1 MANDSSDDDDEHVI
15 IVGIDFGTTFSGASF
30 AHSREPEEIQ
40 VISRWESKLNLNSD
54 KEKAPSA
61 ILFPGKRGTVSWGYG
76 IPPNAKQ
83 EPMRWFKLL
92 LVDEKDLPNKVKDS
106 PQIAAARK
114 MVEEENKDPV
124 EVISAYLTRFW
135 DHAVECI
142 ITSHGQDFVD
152 MCRLQVVITLP
163 AIWPDYAKAR
173 MRRAVEGAGILK
185 ERPAGE
191 TTLSFISEPEAA
203 ALATVRDLKKRPN
216 ISVGDHIIVCDA
228 GGGTVDLISYEIL
241 SMEPFVVR
249 EAVEGDGELCGG
261 VFLDEAFIELIK
273 TKVTPEA
280 WANVP
285 KNEAKKLLNDDWE
298 NGIKTGFYGQSDKFS
313 FGLPSECRVPGTS
326 KRGVKRKQNLVLS
339 RDDLLTVFDP
349 IIDQTA
355 ELVQK
360 QIGAVLKKTDKKP
373 KKIILVGGFGRCIYL
388 RTRLQDIIGKGIEIL
403 QGSGNKPWSA
413 ISRGAVISGLTAR
426 NLAPGLSVGI
436 ASRISRRSYGIRYST
451 PFKFGVHDPKDKY
464 WCTNEHKW
472 KARDQMEWFLEQG
485 TDVSIVDPVNHSFY
499 RLLETTPKKVSETI
513 YATSAWPVPAT
524 FNKEVDE
531 LCTITWTKK
540 IDLKSLKRYTSPT
553 GKVFRR
559 LEFNVEMTCS
569 GSSVDFAVLQDG
581 NQVGAQNVSVIFK
594 TEEDD

>member
-1 MANDSSDDDDEHVI
+1 MANGSGDDDEHVI

-30 AHSREPEEIQ
+30 AYSGEPKDIE

-142 ITSHGQDFVD
+142 IASHGQDLVD

-185 ERPAGE
+185 ERPAGD

-203 ALATVRDLKKRPN
+203 ALAT
-216 ISVGDHIIVCDA
+216 VGDHIIVCDA

-249 EAVEGDGELCGG
+249 EAVEGDGDLCGG

-280 WANVP
+280 WGNVP

-298 NGIKTGFYGQSDKFS
+298 NGIKTGFYGQSDEFS

-326 KRGVKRKQNLVLS
+326 QRGVKRKKNLILS

-349 IIDQTA
+349 VIDQTA
-355 ELVQK
+355 DLVQK

-388 RTRLQDIIGKGIEIL
+388 RTRLQEIIGRGIEIL

-426 NLAPGLSVGI
+426 NLAPDLSVGI
-436 ASRISRRSYGIRYST
+436 TSRISRRSYGIMHST

-464 WCTNEHKW
+464 WCTSEHNW
-472 KARDQMEWFLEQG
+472 KARNQMKWFLEQG
-485 TDVSIVDPVNHSFY
+485 TDVSIDDPVSKDFY

-513 YATSAWPVPAT
+513 YATSAWPAPKT
-524 FNKEVDE
+524 FNNDIDE

-540 IDLKSLKRYTSPT
+540 IELKSLKRYTSPT
-553 GKVFRR
+553 GRVFRR
-559 LEFNVEMTCS
+559 LEFSVEMTCS
-569 GSSVDFAVLQDG
+569 GNSADFAVLHDG

-594 TEEDD
+594 TEDDA

>member
-1 MANDSSDDDDEHVI
+1 MANGSGDDDEHVI

-30 AHSREPEEIQ
+30 AYSGEPKEIE

-61 ILFPGKRGTVSWGYG
+61 ILFPGKRGPVSWGYG

-142 ITSHGQDFVD
+142 IASHGQDLVD
-152 MCRLQVVITLP
+152 MCRLQVAITLP

-185 ERPAGE
+185 ERPAGD

-203 ALATVRDLKKRPN
+203 ALAT
-216 ISVGDHIIVCDA
+216 
-228 GGGTVDLISYEIL
+228 IL

-249 EAVEGDGELCGG
+249 EAVEGDGDFCGG

-280 WANVP
+280 WGNVP

-298 NGIKTGFYGQSDKFS
+298 NGIKTGFYGQSDEFS

-326 KRGVKRKQNLVLS
+326 QRGVKRKKNLILS

-349 IIDQTA
+349 VIDQTA
-355 ELVQK
+355 DLVQK
-360 QIGAVLKKTDKKP
+360 QIGA
-373 KKIILVGGFGRCIYL
+373 KIILVGGFGRCINL
-388 RTRLQDIIGKGIEIL
+388 RTRLQEIIGRGIEIL

-426 NLAPGLSVGI
+426 NLAPDLSVGI
-436 ASRISRRSYGIRYST
+436 TSRISRRSYGIMHST

-464 WCTNEHKW
+464 WCTSEHNW
-472 KARDQMEWFLEQG
+472 KARNQMKWFLEQG
-485 TDVSIVDPVNHSFY
+485 TDVSIADPVSKDFY
-499 RLLETTPKKVSETI
+499 RLLETTLKKVSETI
-513 YATSAWPVPAT
+513 YATSAWPAPKT
-524 FNKEVDE
+524 FNNDIDE

-540 IDLKSLKRYTSPT
+540 IELKSLKRYTSPT
-553 GKVFRR
+553 GRVFLR
-559 LEFNVEMTCS
+559 LEFSVEMTCS
-569 GSSVDFAVLQDG
+569 GNSVDFAVLHDG

-594 TEEDD
+594 TEDDA

>member
-1 MANDSSDDDDEHVI
+1 MVNDSSEDDDHVL

-30 AHSREPEEIQ
+30 AYSGETSDIQ

-92 LVDEKDLPNKVKDS
+92 LVDEKDLPSKVKDS
-106 PQIAAARK
+106 PQIAAVRR
-114 MVEEENKDPV
+114 MVEDENKDPV

-135 DHAVECI
+135 DHAIECI
-142 ITSHGQDFVD
+142 IASHGQDLVD

-173 MRRAVEGAGILK
+173 MRRAVQGAGMLK
-185 ERPAGE
+185 ERPAGD

-203 ALATVRDLKKRPN
+203 ALATVRDLSKRPN

-249 EAVEGDGELCGG
+249 EAVEGDGDLCGG

-273 TKVTPEA
+273 AKVTPEA

-298 NGIKTGFYGQSDKFS
+298 NGIKTGFHGQDDDFS

-326 KRGVKRKQNLVLS
+326 QRGVKRKKNLILS
-339 RDDLLTVFDP
+339 REDLLTVFDP
-349 IIDQTA
+349 VIDQTA

-360 QIGAVLKKTDKKP
+360 QISAVMKKTDKKP

-388 RTRLQDIIGKGIEIL
+388 RTRLQDIIGRGIEIL

-426 NLAPGLSVGI
+426 NLAPDLSVGI
-436 ASRISRRSYGIRYST
+436 TSRISRRSYGIRHFS
-451 PFKFGVHDPKDKY
+451 PFNFGVHDPQDKY
-464 WCTNEHKW
+464 WCTSEHKW
-472 KARDQMEWFLEQG
+472 KARNQMKWFLEQG
-485 TDVSIVDPVNHSFY
+485 TDVSIADPVSHDFY
-499 RLLETTPKKVSETI
+499 RLLEMPPKEVSQTI
-513 YATSAWPVPAT
+513 YATSAWPVPTT

-540 IDLKSLKRYTSPT
+540 IDFKSLKRYTSPT
-553 GKVFRR
+553 GRVFRR
-559 LEFNVEMTCS
+559 LEFSVEMTCS
-569 GSSVDFAVLQDG
+569 GNSVDFAVFHDG

-594 TEEDD
+594 TEEDP